1 MAFLLFKPNVP
12 NQEGMVVALA
22 ADQTAI
28 DNGLWINNE
37 ETNKIEITT
46 DQYNQ
51 IKQDLIAPL
60 SYDDSNNIQ
69 WRDMS
74 DVGEASVLT
83 TEELNTQRASI
94 VENYTTIKNNEP
106 NYPNMSAIDSAISL
120 MNGLD
125 FTAVGGTDDK
135 NVWYYA
141 YQADNSY
148 LHILEIM

>member
-1 MAFLLFKPNVP
+1 MEN
-12 NQEGMVVALA
+12 
-22 ADQTAI
+22 
-28 DNGLWINNE
+28 
-37 ETNKIEITT
+37 
-46 DQYNQ
+46 
-51 IKQDLIAPL
+51 
-60 SYDDSNNIQ
+60 
-69 WRDMS
+69 MS

-94 VENYTTIKNNEP
+94 VANYTTIKNDEP

>member
-12 NQEGMVVALA
+12 NQEGMVLALA
-22 ADQTAI
+22 KDQTAI
-28 DNGLWINNE
+28 DNGSWINNE

-51 IKQDLIAPL
+51 IKQDLITPQT
-60 SYDDSNNIQ
+60 YDDSNNIQ
-69 WRDMS
+69 WRDMTE
-74 DVGEASVLT
+74 VGEVPVWTADDLNAQRT
-83 TEELNTQRASI
+83 TI
-94 VENYTTIKNNEP
+94 VNNYTTIKNNEP
-106 NYPNMSAIDSAISL
+106 NYPNMAAIDSAISL

-125 FTAVGGTDDK
+125 FSSVDGTDDK
-135 NVWYYA
+135 DVWYYA